1 MYWRMIEAARTG
13 NINVLY
19 ELIQED
25 PYVLERIDQV
35 PFLDTPL
42 HLAAFAG
49 HIDFV
54 MEMTNLKP
62 SFARKLNQVG
72 FSPMHLAL
80 QNDKTQAVLRLLKFD
95 KALVRV
101 KGREGLT
108 PLHHVVGTGNLDLSI
123 RFLEACPEAIED
135 VTVRD
140 ETAFHLAVKNDM
152 FEAFVV
158 LMGWLLRSCHEAA
171 QRWEN
176 ELLSWR
182 DIEGN
187 TVLHIAAIRNRPQV
201 VKVLLEN
208 LSQDHI
214 NAKNLEGLTALDI
227 VLEHQ
232 RNERQVDNREIMDML
247 SKAGGLRGSL
257 LPKNPNSS
265 ININSFRSKMSYFQK
280 FATMAARGKK
290 GISNEMRNTFLVVT
304 VLIITATYD
313 ASLNPPNKGDNL
325 LSENY
330 QVSSFPRFSQ
340 KANLPTGG
348 HNPPQEFTDL
358 IDVSSMFWLY
368 NTLTFWVALGLTAYL
383 LPSRTICLF
392 LLITLSLFGSCY
404 MLLVAVVSWKL
415 QYLISPKPLH
425 LSYHALSIV
434 NYSLSTLIAVLVATR
449 IAGYVFCRFV
459 PRRKI
464 FCLVQLLSF
473 LSIASCIVT
482 PAVLNVEFILRSNFF
497 L

>member
-1 MYWRMIEAARTG
+1 MSGNENFDFPNSHQLLITPSILIEYTKEFAHLAQCF
-13 NINVLY
+13 NSSF
-19 ELIQED
+19 QA
-25 PYVLERIDQV
+25 
-35 PFLDTPL
+35 TPL
-42 HLAAFAG
+42 
-49 HIDFV
+49 
-54 MEMTNLKP
+54 
-62 SFARKLNQVG
+62 R
-72 FSPMHLAL
+72 
-80 QNDKTQAVLRLLKFD
+80 
-95 KALVRV
+95 
-101 KGREGLT
+101 
-108 PLHHVVGTGNLDLSI
+108 
-123 RFLEACPEAIED
+123 
-135 VTVRD
+135 
-140 ETAFHLAVKNDM
+140 
-152 FEAFVV
+152 
-158 LMGWLLRSCHEAA
+158 
-171 QRWEN
+171 
-176 ELLSWR
+176 
-182 DIEGN
+182 
-187 TVLHIAAIRNRPQV
+187 V

-208 LSQDHI
+208 LSQDQI

-227 VLEHQ
+227 VLERQ

-265 ININSFRSKMSYFQK
+265 ININSFRSKISYFQK

-330 QVSSFPRFSQ
+330 QVSSFPRLSH
-340 KANLPTGG
+340 KTNLPTGG

-434 NYSLSTLIAVLVATR
+434 NYSLSTLIAVLVASR

-482 PAVLNVEFILRSNFF
+482 PAVLNVEFILRIEACALLYMEGYELTWVLKSMYSACEP
-497 L
+497 LSVSY

>member
-1 MYWRMIEAARTG
+1 
-13 NINVLY
+13 
-19 ELIQED
+19 
-25 PYVLERIDQV
+25 
-35 PFLDTPL
+35 
-42 HLAAFAG
+42 
-49 HIDFV
+49 
-54 MEMTNLKP
+54 
-62 SFARKLNQVG
+62 
-72 FSPMHLAL
+72 
-80 QNDKTQAVLRLLKFD
+80 
-95 KALVRV
+95 
-101 KGREGLT
+101 
-108 PLHHVVGTGNLDLSI
+108 
-123 RFLEACPEAIED
+123 
-135 VTVRD
+135 
-140 ETAFHLAVKNDM
+140 
-152 FEAFVV
+152 
-158 LMGWLLRSCHEAA
+158 
-171 QRWEN
+171 
-176 ELLSWR
+176 
-182 DIEGN
+182 
-187 TVLHIAAIRNRPQV
+187 
-201 VKVLLEN
+201 
-208 LSQDHI
+208 
-214 NAKNLEGLTALDI
+214 
-227 VLEHQ
+227 
-232 RNERQVDNREIMDML
+232 
-247 SKAGGLRGSL
+247 
-257 LPKNPNSS
+257 
-265 ININSFRSKMSYFQK
+265 
-280 FATMAARGKK
+280 MAARGKK

-330 QVSSFPRFSQ
+330 QVSSFPRLSH
-340 KANLPTGG
+340 KTNLPTGG

-434 NYSLSTLIAVLVATR
+434 NYSLSTLIAVLVASR

-482 PAVLNVEFILRSNFF
+482 PAVLNVEFILRIEACALLYMEGYELTYSF
-497 L
+497 LVIAKNKIGYINGSIEPPSETNQPIEYALWNQCNNMILSWLTHSVEPDLAKRVVHASIAQQMWEDFKDQFSQKNAPAIY